1 MGVVSVNQRQRSR
14 HLMVVAVVGR
24 GTLLPRRKPVK
35 LFLNYSKVKRRALKK
50 ENREGKPATKK
61 RN

>member
-50 ENREGKPATKK
+50 EN
-61 RN
+61 